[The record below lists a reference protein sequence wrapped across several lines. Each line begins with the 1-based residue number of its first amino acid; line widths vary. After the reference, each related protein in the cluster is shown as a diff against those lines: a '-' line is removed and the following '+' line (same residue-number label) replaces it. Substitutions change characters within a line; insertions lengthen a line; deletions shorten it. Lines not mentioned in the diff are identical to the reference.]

1 MARITSF
8 KNGSKRKPSTEYNKD
23 IYLNINGIDTKVGM
37 IGKTGWGG
45 FLEYRVY
52 YFKSDFGVASR
63 SRLLV
68 DHINKHGSPS
78 ACGSKLATVKSD
90 QSVVLMQTYD
100 NLQEAN
106 GYAKRVFKDTK
117 TLKTE
122 MFNVYL
128 KLLQALG

>member
-8 KNGSKRKPSTEYNKD
+8 KNGSKRKHSSTEYCKD
-23 IYLNINGIDTKVGM
+23 IYLNLNGIDTKVGV
-37 IGKTGWGG
+37 IGKTGWGE

-63 SRLLV
+63 SQMLV
-68 DHINKHGSPS
+68 DHTNKHNLRVQP
-78 ACGSKLATVKSD
+78 LTNKSD
-90 QSVVLMQTYD
+90 ESVVLMQTYD
-100 NLQEAN
+100 NLKEAV

-117 TLKTE
+117 ALKTE

>member
-8 KNGSKRKPSTEYNKD
+8 KNGSKRKPSMEYYKD
-23 IYLNINGIDTKVGM
+23 IYLNLNGIETKVGM
-37 IGKTGWGG
+37 IGKTGWGE

-52 YFKSDFGVASR
+52 FFKNDFGIASR
-63 SRLLV
+63 SQMLV
-68 DHINKHGSPS
+68 NHTNKHNLRVQP
-78 ACGSKLATVKSD
+78 LTNKSD
-90 QSVVLMQTYD
+90 ESVVLMQTYD
-100 NLQEAN
+100 NLKEAV

-117 TLKTE
+117 ALKTE